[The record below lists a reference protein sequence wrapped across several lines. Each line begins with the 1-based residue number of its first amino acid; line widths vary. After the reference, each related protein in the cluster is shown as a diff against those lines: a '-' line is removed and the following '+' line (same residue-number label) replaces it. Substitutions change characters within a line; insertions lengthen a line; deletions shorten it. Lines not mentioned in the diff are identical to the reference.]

1 MDAICFKYIYLH
13 LVNKFRGTF
22 SDRVSG
28 GGWIT
33 HFQVFISE
41 SFCILGWEA
50 HFPCFFFFVLFLLF
64 HRQYVHIHCI
74 WYWYFEEEQIGP
86 SLLFVVAGATELGD
100 QLGVGGWWMVGAM
113 MKEYFQRGTKTHVSS
128 PGIKNSFSSSA
139 AVLVGTACP
148 AQGHFLSG
156 EEGPRIEGTR
166 RVRMMM
172 PDASTLL
179 VSRGKKTLLWQ
190 NVYMKQQFTMQ

>member
-1 MDAICFKYIYLH
+1 M
-13 LVNKFRGTF
+13 
-22 SDRVSG
+22 
-28 GGWIT
+28 
-33 HFQVFISE
+33 
-41 SFCILGWEA
+41 
-50 HFPCFFFFVLFLLF
+50 
-64 HRQYVHIHCI
+64 
-74 WYWYFEEEQIGP
+74 
-86 SLLFVVAGATELGD
+86 VAGATELGD

-148 AQGHFLSG
+148 AQGHFLSV
-156 EEGPRIEGTR
+156 RRDLEGTR

>member
-13 LVNKFRGTF
+13 LVKNFRGTF

-28 GGWIT
+28 GMNRP
-33 HFQVFISE
+33 
-41 SFCILGWEA
+41 
-50 HFPCFFFFVLFLLF
+50 FPSLHIRKFL
-64 HRQYVHIHCI
+64 Y
-74 WYWYFEEEQIGP
+74 IGVGGTF
-86 SLLFVVAGATELGD
+86 SLLFLFRPFFAFPPTICTYTLYMILIFWRRTNRT
-100 QLGVGGWWMVGAM
+100 QLAFCGGRGHWVGRPTRGGWVVGAM

-156 EEGPRIEGTR
+156 EEGPRRDSEGEDD
-166 RVRMMM
+166 
-172 PDASTLL
+172 DARCQHTTC
-179 VSRGKKTLLWQ
+179 VKR
-190 NVYMKQQFTMQ
+190 